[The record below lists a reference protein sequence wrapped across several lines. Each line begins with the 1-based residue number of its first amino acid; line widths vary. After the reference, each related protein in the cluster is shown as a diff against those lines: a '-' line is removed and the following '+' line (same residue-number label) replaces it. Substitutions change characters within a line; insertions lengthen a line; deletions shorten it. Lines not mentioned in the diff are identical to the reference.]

1 MFTFPAQAFYGKKI
15 TKEKIYQYASPT
27 AGVKQQFVQ
36 QIDKI
41 IWQYKL
47 APETI
52 NIPATKQLA
61 EIQVVDIHFKGDAPP
76 TFNEA
81 LLRVIDKAIS
91 MPLYYRIFA
100 GDQQCYCMAFKRPN
114 EADSGKWVV
123 DAYFA
128 SPWFNPAHTQ
138 AAPPMPIALNMQG
151 LYELLLRSVIAESAK
166 PGESISE
173 QIGRLSQLRSLDRQI
188 EVLTAQLM
196 REKQFNLQVDINR
209 QINQLK
215 DQVELLSL

>member
-1 MFTFPAQAFYGKKI
+1 MFVFPAKALYGKKI

-36 QIDKI
+36 QIEKI

-61 EIQVVDIHFKGDAPP
+61 EIQVVDIHLKGDAPP

-100 GDQQCYCMAFKRPN
+100 GEQQCYCMAFKRPN

-128 SPWFNPAHTQ
+128 SPWFSPTHTQ
-138 AAPPMPIALNMQG
+138 AVPPMPIALNMQG
-151 LYELLLRSVIAESAK
+151 LYELLLRSVIAEPAK
-166 PGESISE
+166 PGESIGE
-173 QIGRLSQLRSLDRQI
+173 QIGRLSQLRNLNRQI

-196 REKQFNLQVDINR
+196 REKQFNRQVDINR

-215 DQVELLSL
+215 DQVELLNI

>member
-1 MFTFPAQAFYGKKI
+1 MFTFPTQALYGRKI
-15 TKEKIYQYASPT
+15 TKEKIYQYASPL

-52 NIPATKQLA
+52 NLPVSKHIA
-61 EIQVVDIHFKGDAPP
+61 EIQVLDIWLKGEPP
-76 TFNEA
+76 AELNEV

-91 MPLYYRIFA
+91 MPLYYRVYA
-100 GDQQCYCMAFKRPN
+100 GEQVKYCMAYKRPSDA
-114 EADSGKWVV
+114 ESTKWVV

-128 SPWFNPAHTQ
+128 SPWIS
-138 AAPPMPIALNMQG
+138 AADSQTLAPMPIALNMQG
-151 LYELLLRSVIAESAK
+151 LYELLLRSVIAEPAK
-166 PGESISE
+166 PGESIAE
-173 QIGRLSQLRSLDRQI
+173 QIARLGQLRSLSRQL
-188 EVLTAQLM
+188 EVLTGQLV
-196 REKQFNLQVDINR
+196 REKQFNRQVDINR

-215 DQVELLSL
+215 SQLEGLNP